1 MNLKVSVSVNSYY
14 YFFNLSS
21 ILHHLFFFFSYNI
34 LKQILYMYV
43 FIYCC
48 NK

>member
-1 MNLKVSVSVNSYY
+1 MNLKVSVNVNSYY
-14 YFFNLSS
+14 FSLTF
-21 ILHHLFFFFSYNI
+21 HLFFTTFFFSYNI
-34 LKQILYMYV
+34 LKQILYTFV

>member
-1 MNLKVSVSVNSYY
+1 MNLKVSVNVNSYY

-21 ILHHLFFFFSYNI
+21 ILHHLFFFSYNI